1 MNSECGNKLEKS
13 QPPKKLR
20 KRYESFF
27 APFGRFLAKTGITP
41 NMISIMSVSVS
52 LLSCIAYASGPI
64 IGSLSLGLLMGTLLL
79 GCSSLLD
86 MLDGS
91 LARAKGVAGHFGAL
105 LDRTL
110 DRVSEFF
117 FLLGIMI
124 GGYVYPEWVFFCFE
138 GMILA
143 SYIRS
148 TAEKRGGLSMDSTT
162 GVFERKEKLT
172 VLSIGCLVEILIL
185 ENFMSIGEWWF
196 FHFGFLAII
205 VLIIGL
211 FSNISAFQRLMF
223 ARKFHASSEKK

>member
-1 MNSECGNKLEKS
+1 
-13 QPPKKLR
+13 
-20 KRYESFF
+20 
-27 APFGRFLAKTGITP
+27 
-41 NMISIMSVSVS
+41 MISVMSVGMSV
-52 LLSCIAYASGPI
+52 LSCIAYASSPTVGV
-64 IGSLSLGLLMGTLLL
+64 SLGLLMGTFLL
-79 GCSSLLD
+79 GFSSLLD

-148 TAEKRGGLSMDSTT
+148 TAEKRGGLNMDSTT

-172 VLSIGCLVEILIL
+172 LLSIGCLVEILL
-185 ENFMSIGEWWF
+185 YENFLSIRELWF
-196 FHFGFLAII
+196 FDFGFLGLI
-205 VLIIGL
+205 VLIIGFL
-211 FSNISAFQRLMF
+211 SNISAFQRLRY
-223 ARKFHASSEKK
+223 AQKYHATKKND

>member
-1 MNSECGNKLEKS
+1 MRN
-13 QPPKKLR
+13 
-20 KRYESFF
+20 RYESFF

-41 NMISIMSVSVS
+41 NMISIMSVGTSF
-52 LLSCIAYASGPI
+52 LSCLAYASGPT
-64 IGSLSLGLLMGTLLL
+64 IGESLGLLLGTILL

-91 LARAKGVAGHFGAL
+91 LARAKGLAGHFGAL

-110 DRVSEFF
+110 DRVSEFL

-148 TAEKRGGLSMDSTT
+148 TAEKRGGLNMDSTT
-162 GVFERKEKLT
+162 GIFERKEKLT
-172 VLSIGCLVEILIL
+172 FLSIGCLAEILIH
-185 ENFMSIGEWWF
+185 ENFLGIGDWWF
-196 FHFGFLAII
+196 FHFGFLGIV
-205 VLIIGL
+205 VLIIGFL
-211 FSNISAFQRLMF
+211 SNVSAFQRLLY
-223 ARKFHASSEKK
+223 AKKFYAAKNKK

>member
-1 MNSECGNKLEKS
+1 MNSECVNRLEKS
-13 QPPKKLR
+13 HPPKKLR

-52 LLSCIAYASGPI
+52 VLSCVAYASGPI

-91 LARAKGVAGHFGAL
+91 LARAKGVTGHFGAL

-162 GVFERKEKLT
+162 GIFERKEKLT
-172 VLSIGCLVEILIL
+172 LLSIGCLVEILIL
-185 ENFMSIGEWWF
+185 ENILGIGDWWF
-196 FHFGFLAII
+196 FHFGFLASI
-205 VLIIGL
+205 VIIIGL
-211 FSNISAFQRLMF
+211 LSNFSAFQRLMY
-223 ARKFHASSEKK
+223 ARKFYVSSKK

>member
-1 MNSECGNKLEKS
+1 MEKS

-27 APFGRFLAKTGITP
+27 APFGGFLAKTGITP

-52 LLSCIAYASGPI
+52 FLSCVAYALGPI
-64 IGSLSLGLLMGTLLL
+64 IGLSLGLLMGTFLL

-117 FLLGIMI
+117 FLLGILI
-124 GGYVYPEWVFFCFE
+124 GGYVYPEWIFFCFE

-148 TAEKRGGLSMDSTT
+148 TAENRGGLSMDSTT

-185 ENFMSIGEWWF
+185 ENFMNIGDWWF
-196 FHFGFLAII
+196 FHFGFLA
-205 VLIIGL
+205 LIILTIGFL
-211 FSNISAFQRLMF
+211 SNISAFQRLMY
-223 ARKFHASSEKK
+223 ARKFHASSKEHKEG